1 MYQDINGYISEG
13 INAILNL
20 YLVRI
25 LACIIDI
32 FNKVRL

>member
-13 INAILNL
+13 INAINL